1 MGKLIDVLKS
11 YKGGVVMDS
20 KQKDDIKSVL
30 KYTIAI
36 ICTIFLVFATKEII
50 IKNIDI
56 YSLENDT
63 VVGVLSGN
71 TINNNDLDDLSTIK
85 CMASSAAIIVDSFN
99 IEVNGY
105 KIQVADSVF
114 GYVSNKEERDE
125 ILQKVCLSYINELGI
140 DSKNVLKVYVNN
152 NLKAI
157 PEKVSI
163 AKLESS
169 VEIAENLYDV

>member
-1 MGKLIDVLKS
+1 M
-11 YKGGVVMDS
+11 
-20 KQKDDIKSVL
+20 
-30 KYTIAI
+30 
-36 ICTIFLVFATKEII
+36 
-50 IKNIDI
+50 
-56 YSLENDT
+56 
-63 VVGVLSGN
+63 LSGN

-169 VEIAENLYDV
+169 SGRKK